1 MSDMPKTILIT
12 GASSGIGLATA
23 KRFAREGWNVVATM
37 RSSTDG
43 AELAKLG
50 DHVLVT
56 RLDVQDLASIDA
68 AVTAVT
74 AGIARFGTIDVLVNN
89 AGFGLMG
96 VFESLSREQIR
107 QQFDVNV
114 IGVMDVTRAVLPQ
127 MRKQKSGVIINVSS
141 RAGIIAQPMISLYSA
156 SKFAL
161 EGFSEALSF
170 ELAAVGI
177 AVKIIQPSGGITST
191 KFGDRTAREAQP
203 LTPPADYAAFV
214 DATRTTFAKMMTAA
228 KTDTPDVAEVIF
240 TAATDGTDKLRYFV
254 GVDNPPLIKARREM
268 TEEEYIRFVR
278 ATYYGG
284 SPRFITSRTK

>member
-1 MSDMPKTILIT
+1 MSDMAKTILIT

-37 RSSTDG
+37 RSPADV

-50 DHVLVT
+50 DQVLVT

-68 AVTAVT
+68 AVA
-74 AGIARFGTIDVLVNN
+74 AAIAKFGAIDVLVNN

-96 VFESLSREQIR
+96 IFESLSREQIR

-191 KFGDRTAREAQP
+191 KFGDRTAKEAAP
-203 LTPPADYAAFV
+203 LSPPADYDAFV
-214 DATRTTFAKMMTAA
+214 AATRKTFATMLSAA
-228 KTDTPDVAEVIF
+228 KTDTPDVADVIF
-240 TAATDGTDKLRYFV
+240 TAATDGTDKLRYFI

-268 TEEEYIRFVR
+268 TEEDYIRFVR
-278 ATYYGG
+278 ATYYG
-284 SPRFITSRTK
+284 RK

>member
-1 MSDMPKTILIT
+1 MAKTILIT
-12 GASSGIGLATA
+12 GASSGIGLASA
-23 KRFAREGWNVVATM
+23 KRFAREGWNVIATM
-37 RSSTDG
+37 RSPQAGS
-43 AELAKLG
+43 ELAKLG

-56 RLDVQDLASIDA
+56 RLDVQDLPSIES
-68 AVTAVT
+68 AVA
-74 AGIARFGTIDVLVNN
+74 AGIEKFGAIDVLVNN

-96 VFESLSREQIR
+96 IFESLTREQIR

-141 RAGIIAQPMISLYSA
+141 RAGIIGQPMISLYSA

-191 KFGDRTAREAQP
+191 KFGDRTAKEATP
-203 LTPPADYAAFV
+203 LAPPPDYNAFV
-214 DATRTTFAKMMTAA
+214 DATRKTFAKMLGAA

-240 TAATDGTDKLRYFV
+240 TAATDGTDKLRYFI
-254 GVDNPPLIKARREM
+254 GIDNPPLIKARREKS
-268 TEEEYIRFVR
+268 EEDYIRFVR

-284 SPRFITSRTK
+284 R

>member
-1 MSDMPKTILIT
+1 MAKTILIT
-12 GASSGIGLATA
+12 GASSGIGLASA
-23 KRFAREGWNVVATM
+23 KRFARAGWNVVATM
-37 RSSTDG
+37 RSPADG
-43 AELAKLG
+43 ADLAKLG

-56 RLDVQDLASIDA
+56 RLDVQDLPSIDA
-68 AVTAVT
+68 AVA
-74 AGIARFGTIDVLVNN
+74 AGIAKFGSIDVLVNN

-96 VFESLSREQIR
+96 VFESLAREQIR

-127 MRKQKSGVIINVSS
+127 MRKQKSGVIVNVSS

-161 EGFSEALSF
+161 EGFSESLSF

-191 KFGDRTAREAQP
+191 KFGDRTAKEATP
-203 LTPPADYAAFV
+203 LAPPADYGAFV
-214 DATRTTFAKMMTAA
+214 DATRKTYAKMMTAA
-228 KTDTPDVAEVIF
+228 KTDTPEVAGVVF
-240 TAATDGTDKLRYFV
+240 TAATDGTDKLRYFI

-268 TEEEYIRFVR
+268 TEEDYIRFVR

-284 SPRFITSRTK
+284 K

>member
-1 MSDMPKTILIT
+1 MAKTILIT

-23 KRFAREGWNVVATM
+23 KRFAREGWNVIATM
-37 RSSTDG
+37 RSPGDG
-43 AELAKLG
+43 GELAKLG
-50 DHVLVT
+50 DQVLVT

-68 AVTAVT
+68 AVA
-74 AGIARFGTIDVLVNN
+74 AGIAKFGAIDVLVNN

-127 MRKQKSGVIINVSS
+127 MRRQYKLGQKSGVIVNVSS
-141 RAGIIAQPMISLYSA
+141 RAGIVAQPMISLYNA

-161 EGFSEALSF
+161 EGFSESLSF
-170 ELAAVGI
+170 ELSAVGT
-177 AVKIIQPSGGITST
+177 AVKIVQPSGGITST
-191 KFGDRTAREAQP
+191 KFGDRTAKEATP
-203 LTPPADYAAFV
+203 LAPPSDYDAFV
-214 DATRTTFAKMMTAA
+214 DATRKTFAKMMSAA

-240 TAATDGTDKLRYFV
+240 TAATDGTDKLRYFI

-268 TEEEYIRFVR
+268 TEEDYIRFVR
-278 ATYYGG
+278 DTYFGG
-284 SPRFITSRTK
+284 K

>member
-1 MSDMPKTILIT
+1 MPKTILIT

-23 KRFAREGWNVVATM
+23 KRFAKAGWNVIATM
-37 RSSTDG
+37 RSPDG
-43 AELAKLG
+43 TTELTSRG
-50 DHVLVT
+50 SHVLVA
-56 RLDVQDLASIDA
+56 RLDVQDVASIESAVA
-68 AVTAVT
+68 AGLAK
-74 AGIARFGTIDVLVNN
+74 FGTIDVLVNN
-89 AGFGLMG
+89 AGFGLLG
-96 VFESLSREQIR
+96 VFESLSRDQIR

-114 IGVMDVTRAVLPQ
+114 IGLMDVTRAVLPQ

-141 RAGIIAQPMISLYSA
+141 RAGIIGQPMISLYSA

-191 KFGDRTAREAQP
+191 KFGDRTAREAKS
-203 LTPPADYAAFV
+203 LTLPADYNAFV
-214 DATRTTFAKMMTAA
+214 DATRKTFAAMMTAA

-240 TAATDGTDKLRYFV
+240 TAATDGTGKLRYFV

-268 TEEEYIRFVR
+268 SEEEYMRFVR

-284 SPRFITSRTK
+284 K